1 MTGSNVAIWFVA
13 KELHG
18 FSHCLQVFHAGAC
31 ASTHLMSAAPEITQ
45 LLTEL
50 RGGRKEA
57 VDQLLPVVYEELR
70 RIARRQLGH
79 GRTRETVGTTALVH
93 EAYIKL
99 VDQTRVGW
107 HDRAH
112 FFAVAAMAM
121 RQILVDQA
129 RRRGAQKRGGAQRRV
144 TLEDDVLPADD
155 QAESLL
161 ELDQALTRLAAFDD
175 RLARVVECRFF
186 GGLSEEE
193 TGVVLGVT
201 SRTVRRDWVKA
212 KGFLYQELGPSG
224 AAP

>member
-1 MTGSNVAIWFVA
+1 
-13 KELHG
+13 
-18 FSHCLQVFHAGAC
+18 
-31 ASTHLMSAAPEITQ
+31 MSAVPEVTE

-50 RGGRKEA
+50 RDGRKEA
-57 VDQLLPVVYEELR
+57 VDRLLPVVYEELR
-70 RIARRQLGH
+70 RVARRQLGH

-121 RQILVDQA
+121 RQILIDQA
-129 RRRGAQKRGGAQRRV
+129 RRRGALKRGGAQRRIMLDETMITV
-144 TLEDDVLPADD
+144 DD

-161 ELDQALTRLAAFDD
+161 ALDQALSRLATFDD

-186 GGLSEEE
+186 GGLTEEE
-193 TGVVLGVT
+193 TAVVLGVT
-201 SRTVRRDWVKA
+201 ARTVRRDWVKA
-212 KGFLYQELGPSG
+212 KGLLYHELGQS
-224 AAP
+224 APTS